1 MNIGKAFT
9 FAFEDKD
16 WLKKI
21 GIAGLVMLIPF
32 IGQLTVS
39 GWALE
44 VTRRVINRDPETLPD
59 WSAFGDY
66 LVKGLKI
73 FVIGLVYALPI
84 MLLSMC
90 VNLPLSFFQD
100 SSNETT
106 VSMLVAA
113 SFFINCIV
121 ALFGFAL
128 AFVLPAA
135 LAKFAVTDE
144 LGAAFRFGEVF
155 GLLRAAPG
163 AYLLA
168 LLGAIVASIVAS
180 LGLILCFIGVIFT
193 LAWAYVIQSHLWGQA
208 YSEATAKQS
217 GLVG

>member
-21 GIAGLVMLIPF
+21 GIAGLVMLIPL
-32 IGQLTVS
+32 IGQITVM

-44 VTRRVINRDPETLPD
+44 VTRRVINRETETLPD

-66 LVKGLKI
+66 LVKGLKL
-73 FVIGLVYALPI
+73 FVISLVYSLPI
-84 MLLSMC
+84 ILLSLC

-100 SSNETT
+100 SSDQTT
-106 VSMLVAA
+106 ITTIMAISICVNCVVAVFA
-113 SFFINCIV
+113 
-121 ALFGFAL
+121 FAL

-135 LAKFAVTDE
+135 FGKFAATDE
-144 LGAAFRFGEVF
+144 LGAAFRFKEVF
-155 GLLRAAPG
+155 GLVRAAPG

-168 LLGAIVASIVAS
+168 LVGALAASVVAS

-208 YSEATAKQS
+208 YNEAT
-217 GLVG
+217 GNTGM